1 MSLKITIMTF
11 LAIFLAELGDKTQLA
26 VLTLSAQT
34 KKPFSVFLGAIIAFA
49 VITLIGAVAGN
60 LIIRV
65 IPTHIIEKIAAIA
78 LIVIGILMFFEKI

>member
-1 MSLKITIMTF
+1 MSLKIIITTF

-49 VITLIGAVAGN
+49 VITLIGAIAGN
-60 LIIRV
+60 LITKV

-78 LIVIGILMFFEKI
+78 FIIIGILMFFEKI